1 MKKRKVLFACLI
13 SGILLIAAALCTG
26 CSANMYSEE
35 RHIQKIRAR
44 AEARYLGEG
53 SEYTGLEVYP
63 IYNEYDELKY
73 ALIDFEPQGFIYV
86 VINDKAYPWRG
97 MYTICTKKP
106 ETGWWPYRV
115 KEGAREDVIDE
126 NGNVIAQTV
135 NQEFFRDENGL
146 VITYNES
153 HFKVAGIKDERRYF
167 LSAELTV
174 FLGRERGLIPAVK
187 RGEQYLN
194 LVDGAMINY
203 TPGMK
208 SAYSVVNIDFINKG
222 DFDL

>member
-1 MKKRKVLFACLI
+1 MKKNTRLYACLV

-106 ETGWWPYRV
+106 ETDWWPYRV

-126 NGNVIAQTV
+126 NGNVIARTV
-135 NQEFFRDENGL
+135 NQEFIIYKNNCF
-146 VITYNES
+146 
-153 HFKVAGIKDERRYF
+153 F
-167 LSAELTV
+167 LLETR
-174 FLGRERGLIPAVK
+174 FVK
-187 RGEQYLN
+187 T
-194 LVDGAMINY
+194 A
-203 TPGMK
+203 T
-208 SAYSVVNIDFINKG
+208 
-222 DFDL
+222 